1 MTAIVGVLNKHA
13 VAIAAD
19 SAVTIGGKKVFN
31 SANKIFALSR
41 RAPVAIATFNN
52 ANLND
57 VPWEIVIKEYRKH
70 LGDTKK
76 ARLKDYVD
84 DFFEYIKSRNYFS
97 TTEELKESEKQ
108 HFSLYLNIWIKKL
121 PQDQQTEQSIN
132 TNLEHRITELR
143 QERRSRDCFNG
154 LSLEEFASVCQE
166 SIDYAIT
173 KTSLNLNKDYITEF
187 LYSIFICKIWEYN
200 YSGLVFTGYGE
211 DEIYPSLYSYRTY
224 SIINEVLHIEPH
236 TKENAIIGQ
245 KCDAAIRPFAQRDVM
260 DTIIFG
266 IAPIVEE
273 SYKKT
278 FNDKLQTIIHE
289 LEGNYPEAAKIISG
303 KLPNILDEFIHDAS
317 ICANGEY
324 VQPFVHSIINLNIE
338 DLADFAESLIKLTAT
353 KRKISPDQPTVGG
366 PIDVMVI
373 SKGDGII
380 WMKRKHYFDPN
391 LNHHFFENYN
401 HQ

>member
-31 SANKIFALSR
+31 SANKIFALSK
-41 RAPVAIATFNN
+41 RAPVAIATYNN
-52 ANLND
+52 ANLNN

-84 DFFEYIKSRNYFS
+84 DFFEYIKSRKYFS

-108 HFSLYLNIWIKKL
+108 YFSLCLNLWIKEL
-121 PQDQQTEQSIN
+121 PLDQQTEQSIN

-143 QERRSRDCFNG
+143 QKRIIRDCFNG
-154 LSLEEFASVCQE
+154 LSLEEFASACQE
-166 SIDYAIT
+166 SIDYVIT
-173 KTSLNLNKDYITEF
+173 QTSLNLNKDYITEF
-187 LYSIFICKIWEYN
+187 LYLTFICEGFLYN
-200 YSGLVFTGYGE
+200 YSGLVFMGYGE
-211 DEIYPSLYSYRTY
+211 HKIYPLLYSYKTGL
-224 SIINEVLHIEPH
+224 IINETLHIESQSSQD
-236 TKENAIIGQ
+236 TIINNNC
-245 KCDAAIRPFAQRDVM
+245 KAAIVPFAQRDVM

-266 IAPIVEE
+266 IAPIVKE

-278 FNDKLQTIIHE
+278 FNEKLQTIIHE

-303 KLPNILDEFIHDAS
+303 KFTNILDEFISDAS
-317 ICANGEY
+317 ICAGREY
-324 VQPFVHSIINLNIE
+324 VQPFVSSIINLNIE

-353 KRKISPDQPTVGG
+353 KRKVSPDQPTVGG

>member
-19 SAVTIGGKKVFN
+19 SAVTIGEKKVFN

-41 RAPVAIATFNN
+41 RAPVAIATYNN

-84 DFFEYIKSRNYFS
+84 DFFEYIKSRKFFS
-97 TTEELKESEKQ
+97 TTEELKESQKQ
-108 HFSLYLNIWIKKL
+108 FFSLYLNTCINEV
-121 PQDQQTEQSIN
+121 PQDRRTEQHIN
-132 TNLEHRITELR
+132 DNIEHRISQLR
-143 QERRSRDCFNG
+143 QNIATRPCFNG
-154 LSLEEFASVCQE
+154 LSLEIFKMTCQE
-166 SIDYAIT
+166 CIDHSISQT
-173 KTSLNLNKDYITEF
+173 GLNLNNDLVTEL
-187 LYSIFICKIWEYN
+187 LYLTFICKGFLYN
-200 YSGLVFTGYGE
+200 YSGLVFMGYGE
-211 DEIYPSLYSYRTY
+211 DEIYPLLYSYKTGL
-224 SIINEVLHIEPH
+224 IINETLHIESQSSQD
-236 TKENAIIGQ
+236 TIINNNC
-245 KCDAAIRPFAQRDVM
+245 KAAIVPFAQRDVM

-266 IAPIVEE
+266 IAPIVKE

-278 FNDKLQTIIHE
+278 FNDKLQTIINE

-303 KLPNILDEFIHDAS
+303 KLSNIRDEFIHDAS

-324 VQPFVHSIINLNIE
+324 VLPFVHSIINLNIE

-380 WMKRKHYFDPN
+380 WMKRKHYFDPI

>member
-31 SANKIFALSR
+31 SANKIFSLSK
-41 RAPVAIATFNN
+41 RAPVAIATYNN
-52 ANLND
+52 ANLNN

-70 LGDTKK
+70 LGDTRK

-108 HFSLYLNIWIKKL
+108 YFSLCLNICIKEL

-132 TNLEHRITELR
+132 TSLEQRIIELR
-143 QERRSRDCFNG
+143 QNRTIRDCFNG
-154 LSLEEFASVCQE
+154 LSLEEFASVCKE
-166 SIDYAIT
+166 SIDYSIT
-173 KTSLNLNKDYITEF
+173 QTSFNLNKDFVAEF
-187 LYSIFICKIWEYN
+187 LYSIFICNVWAYN

-211 DEIYPSLYSYRTY
+211 DEIYPSLYSYTTN
-224 SIINEVLHIEPH
+224 SIINGILHVESLNNDEV
-236 TKENAIIGQ
+236 IIGQ
-245 KCDAAIRPFAQRDVM
+245 TCTAAIRPFAQRDVM
-260 DTIIFG
+260 DTIILG
-266 IAPIVEE
+266 IAPTVKE

-278 FNDKLQTIIHE
+278 LNNKLQTIIHE
-289 LEGNYPEAAKIISG
+289 LEGNYPDAAKIISG
-303 KLPNILDEFIHDAS
+303 KLPNILDEFIYDAS
-317 ICANGEY
+317 ICAKKEY
-324 VQPFVHSIINLNIE
+324 VQPFVDSIINLNIE
-338 DLADFAESLIKLTAT
+338 DLADFVESLIKLTAT
-353 KRKISPDQPTVGG
+353 KRKISPEQPTVGG

>member
-19 SAVTIGGKKVFN
+19 SAVTIGGTKIFN
-31 SANKIFALSR
+31 SANKIFALSK
-41 RAPVAIATFNN
+41 RAPVAIATYNN
-52 ANLND
+52 ANLNN
-57 VPWEIVIKEYRKH
+57 VPWEIVIKEYRKY

-84 DFFEYIKSRNYFS
+84 DFFEYIKSRKYFS
-97 TTEELKESEKQ
+97 TTEELKESQ
-108 HFSLYLNIWIKKL
+108 MQNFSLYLNIWIKEL
-121 PQDQQTEQSIN
+121 PQDQQNEQCIN
-132 TNLEHRITELR
+132 NRLEQRLNELR
-143 QERRSRDCFNG
+143 QNRTIRDCFNG
-154 LSLEEFASVCQE
+154 LSLEGFASVCQE
-166 SIDYAIT
+166 SIDYSIAQ
-173 KTSLNLNKDYITEF
+173 TSFTLNKDYVTEF
-187 LYSIFICKIWEYN
+187 LYSVFICNVWLYN
-200 YSGLVFTGYGE
+200 YSGLIFTGYGE
-211 DEIYPSLYSYRTY
+211 DEIYPSLYSYTTH
-224 SIINEVLHIEPH
+224 SIINEVLHIEPQ
-236 TKENAIIGQ
+236 TTENAIIGQ

-266 IAPIVEE
+266 IAPIVKE
-273 SYKKT
+273 SYKNT
-278 FNDKLQTIIHE
+278 FNNKLQSIIHE
-289 LEGNYPEAAKIISG
+289 LEIDYPDASKVILG
-303 KLPNILDEFIHDAS
+303 KFPSILDEFICEAS
-317 ICANGEY
+317 KCARKEY
-324 VQPFVHSIINLNIE
+324 VQPFVKSIINLNIE

>member
-166 SIDYAIT
+166 SIDYVC
-173 KTSLNLNKDYITEF
+173 
-187 LYSIFICKIWEYN
+187 LYWWW
-200 YSGLVFTGYGE
+200 
-211 DEIYPSLYSYRTY
+211 P
-224 SIINEVLHIEPH
+224 
-236 TKENAIIGQ
+236 
-245 KCDAAIRPFAQRDVM
+245 
-260 DTIIFG
+260 
-266 IAPIVEE
+266 
-273 SYKKT
+273 
-278 FNDKLQTIIHE
+278 
-289 LEGNYPEAAKIISG
+289 
-303 KLPNILDEFIHDAS
+303 
-317 ICANGEY
+317 
-324 VQPFVHSIINLNIE
+324 
-338 DLADFAESLIKLTAT
+338 
-353 KRKISPDQPTVGG
+353 
-366 PIDVMVI
+366 
-373 SKGDGII
+373 
-380 WMKRKHYFDPN
+380 
-391 LNHHFFENYN
+391 
-401 HQ
+401 

>member
-31 SANKIFALSR
+31 SANKIFSLSK
-41 RAPVAIATFNN
+41 RAPVAIATYNN
-52 ANLND
+52 ANLNN

-70 LGDTKK
+70 LGDTRK
-76 ARLKDYVD
+76 AKLKDYVE

-108 HFSLYLNIWIKKL
+108 YFSLYLNIWIKEL

-132 TNLEHRITELR
+132 TSLEQRIIELSQNR
-143 QERRSRDCFNG
+143 TIRDCFKG
-154 LSLEEFASVCQE
+154 LSLEEFASVCKE
-166 SIDYAIT
+166 SIDYSIT
-173 KTSLNLNKDYITEF
+173 QTSFNLNKDFVAEF
-187 LYSIFICKIWEYN
+187 LYSIFICNVWAYN

-211 DEIYPSLYSYRTY
+211 DEIYPSLYSYTTN
-224 SIINEVLHIEPH
+224 SIINGILHIEPLNND
-236 TKENAIIGQ
+236 EVIIGQ
-245 KCDAAIRPFAQRDVM
+245 TCTAAIRPFAQRDVM
-260 DTIIFG
+260 DTIILG
-266 IAPIVEE
+266 IAPTVKE

-278 FNDKLQTIIHE
+278 LNNKLQTIIHE
-289 LEGNYPEAAKIISG
+289 LEGNYPDAAKIISG
-303 KLPNILDEFIHDAS
+303 KLPNILDEFIYDAS
-317 ICANGEY
+317 ICAKGEY
-324 VQPFVHSIINLNIE
+324 VQPFVDSIINLNIE

-380 WMKRKHYFDPN
+380 WMKRKHYFDPI